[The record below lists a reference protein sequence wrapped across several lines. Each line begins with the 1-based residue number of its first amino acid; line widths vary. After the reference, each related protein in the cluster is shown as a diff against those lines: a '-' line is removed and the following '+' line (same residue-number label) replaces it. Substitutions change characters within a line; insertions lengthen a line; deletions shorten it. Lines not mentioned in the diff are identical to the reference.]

1 MNWLI
6 NLLVIITILLLIT
19 LSITDIR
26 SRIISNRIV
35 LLLLITIILLSLLKY
50 QTIFLIP
57 ALCALAIGF
66 LIFTLGIMGAG
77 DIKLIS
83 VLMLSIP
90 DNEIISVFFFTAFAG
105 LLLIVVGWLFFRK
118 SIKQNGLPYG
128 VAISFGF
135 ITNLA
140 LSSI

>member
-6 NLLVIITILLLIT
+6 NLLVITIALLLIT

-35 LLLLITIILLSLLKY
+35 FLLLITIIPLSLLKY

-57 ALCALAIGF
+57 ALSTFAIGF
-66 LIFTLGIMGAG
+66 MIFTLGIMGAG

-83 VLMLSIP
+83 VLMLAIP
-90 DNEIISVFFFTAFAG
+90 HNEIIYFFFFTAFFG
-105 LLLIVVGWLFFRK
+105 LLLIIVGWLFFRK
-118 SIKQNGLPYG
+118 SIKENGLPYG
-128 VAISFGF
+128 VAISLGF
-135 ITNLA
+135 MTNLA
-140 LSSI
+140 LSS

>member
-1 MNWLI
+1 MNWPI
-6 NLLVIITILLLIT
+6 NLLVITIALLLVT

-35 LLLLITIILLSLLKY
+35 LLLLITIIPLSLLKY

-57 ALCALAIGF
+57 SLCSLAIGF

-83 VLMLSIP
+83 VLMLAIP
-90 DNEIISVFFFTAFAG
+90 NNEIISFFFFTAFAG
-105 LLLIVVGWLFFRK
+105 LLLVVVGWLFFRE

>member
-26 SRIISNRIV
+26 SRIISNQIV
-35 LLLLITIILLSLLKY
+35 LLLLITITPLSLLKY

-83 VLMLSIP
+83 VLMLAIP
-90 DNEIISVFFFTAFAG
+90 HNEIIYFFFFTAFFG
-105 LLLIVVGWLFFRK
+105 LLLIIVGWLFFRK
-118 SIKQNGLPYG
+118 SIKENGLPYG
-128 VAISFGF
+128 VAISLGF
-135 ITNLA
+135 MTNLA
-140 LSSI
+140 LSS

>member
-6 NLLVIITILLLIT
+6 NLLVITIALLLIT

-35 LLLLITIILLSLLKY
+35 LLLLITIIPLSLLKY

-57 ALCALAIGF
+57 ALSTFAIGF
-66 LIFTLGIMGAG
+66 MIFTLGIMGAG

-83 VLMLSIP
+83 VLMLAIP
-90 DNEIISVFFFTAFAG
+90 HNEIIYFFLLYCIFRIAVNHCRLAVF
-105 LLLIVVGWLFFRK
+105 
-118 SIKQNGLPYG
+118 S
-128 VAISFGF
+128 
-135 ITNLA
+135 
-140 LSSI
+140 

>member
-1 MNWLI
+1 MNWPI
-6 NLLVIITILLLIT
+6 NLLVIIIALLLVT

-35 LLLLITIILLSLLKY
+35 LLLLITIIPLSLLKY

-57 ALCALAIGF
+57 SLCALAIGF

-83 VLMLSIP
+83 VLMLAIP
-90 DNEIISVFFFTAFAG
+90 NNEIISFFFFTAFAG
-105 LLLIVVGWLFFRK
+105 LLLVVVGWLFFRE